1 MGKDAPAEFII
12 ATLATAS
19 SFTFFPNLV
28 PLFHRLSRPSQRR
41 AILALALITIT
52 TVGVFAGPWWKS
64 YDAMHPKRAGV
75 QYTYNVGRLMS
86 RGVPLTA
93 AHDVSA
99 HGQYRI
105 HGLGTRV

>member
-1 MGKDAPAEFII
+1 
-12 ATLATAS
+12 
-19 SFTFFPNLV
+19 
-28 PLFHRLSRPSQRR
+28 
-41 AILALALITIT
+41 
-52 TVGVFAGPWWKS
+52 VFAGPWWKS